1 MQNQNKKALPI
12 AEKDRLETQL
22 SMLTKKVYLVLGVA
36 LPSESGTGFVVTLD
50 ANGLLYPFV
59 ATSDDIVV
67 TGHELFLKTFF
78 WTRDTIPDTIH
89 ITECQTAIYGET
101 FKRVLVGSLFEP
113 LQLILSEIEDLISAQ
128 SATIPDE
135 RMDGDSI
142 ALEVARINSAC
153 DAAPFYNPEIVNS
166 TLASS
171 VCEQF
176 FGKSFELFGIR
187 GDGNCFCRC
196 LATIVYWFFTNLETN
211 LEDSLVRTRFT
222 TEFSEVI
229 KSFSQET
236 TIFTASDCH
245 QNVRDLINSHLRLQ
259 FSARE
264 FTDVVK
270 NNCANKSNC
279 SNICQCPLRKLFP
292 QLFDL
297 DLGFRAELLNGI
309 LSEMN
314 KDDLSHQDIFDFI
327 GTNSKAKEYS
337 ACTTMSMGFELL
349 KKYCACQL
357 VTIKHNNRAGDSR
370 FSILGDLQKDDCN
383 LAAIIVFE
391 EHTSE
396 NLNHYSILVQSEQK
410 QICIPMIVALSTLR
424 KAQEIKDG
432 IIVEEKGDGVSF
444 EHVDSPPKE
453 DLPGIVKITKK
464 VTVKNEF
471 NALANDAPL
480 QRSIPTTEVPKPRDN
495 ASGDSKGDA
504 DQTKGVYVSKLT
516 NDEVSEVSL
525 TLTLTLTLIKP

>member
-196 LATIVYWFFTNLETN
+196 LATIVYWLFTN
-211 LEDSLVRTRFT
+211 LEDSPVDSPVRTTFND
-222 TEFSEVI
+222 EFSVVI
-229 KSFSQET
+229 KSFSKET
-236 TIFTASDCH
+236 TILTASDCH
-245 QNVRDLINSHLRLQ
+245 QKVRDLINSHLRLQ

-270 NNCANKSNC
+270 NNCANQSNGDC
-279 SNICQCPLRKLFP
+279 SNICQCPLGNLFP
-292 QLFDL
+292 QLFDF
-297 DLGFRAELLNGI
+297 DFGFRAELLNGI
-309 LSEMN
+309 ITEMN
-314 KDDLSHQDIFDFI
+314 KTDLSHQDIFDFI
-327 GTNSKAKEYS
+327 DINSKAKEYS
-337 ACTTMSMGFELL
+337 ACTTMSMSFELL

-357 VTIKHNNRAGDSR
+357 VTIQHNRAGDSP
-370 FSILGDLQKDDCN
+370 FSIRGDLHQKDECK

-391 EHTSE
+391 EHTCE
-396 NLNHYSILVQSEQK
+396 NLNHYSLLVPSSSAHAPSSSV
-410 QICIPMIVALSTLR
+410 QICVTMTRALASLI
-424 KAQEIKDG
+424 KAQSILENMG
-432 IIVEEKGDGVSF
+432 TA
-444 EHVDSPPKE
+444 E
-453 DLPGIVKITKK
+453 DP
-464 VTVKNEF
+464 
-471 NALANDAPL
+471 
-480 QRSIPTTEVPKPRDN
+480 
-495 ASGDSKGDA
+495 
-504 DQTKGVYVSKLT
+504 YVSLNLT
-516 NDEVSEVSL
+516 QRHTGVLFIPFSHPLVS
-525 TLTLTLTLIKP
+525 PY